1 MELWNKRY
9 YISTL
14 LNYLDDISYK
24 VELYLARVKKAGL
37 DLLSDE
43 NFSPPLKNVLA
54 WKQTCFEW
62 NFVFI

>member
-24 VELYLARVKKAGL
+24 VELYLHGGKKGR
-37 DLLSDE
+37 
-43 NFSPPLKNVLA
+43 FR
-54 WKQTCFEW
+54 
-62 NFVFI
+62 FVDR

>member
-54 WKQTCFEW
+54 
-62 NFVFI
+62 